1 MADDVA
7 GVTSPDGGEAAGG
20 SAPVAG
26 DLEALRERVGRL
38 PRTPGVYLWK
48 DPSGEVLYVGKAND
62 LRARVR
68 NYLALD
74 QGAKNAA
81 MVEHAAD
88 VDYIA
93 VRNQKEALMLEQT
106 LIKRHKPRYNVRLTD
121 GKQYPYLKLTAG
133 PWPRLVK
140 THRFVDD
147 GGTYFGPFPDGYGA
161 FHVRTVL
168 NDLVPLRR
176 CRTLPKQKCL
186 YYDLGKCVAPC
197 IDACTQQE
205 YAELIA
211 EVKALLG
218 GRADHILRRLKSE
231 LEQAAAEHRF
241 EDAARIRD
249 QLQGLEGVLE
259 RQHVFSNTLEDRD
272 VAGIACRG
280 DHAVVSILHQRGGRI
295 VGQSPFSLSG
305 AAGEPDAE
313 VLADFLRGHYANQPA
328 IPRHVAIPF
337 AQQAPGLEEDLRLLA
352 GHAVTVEAPQRGDKL
367 RWIEVARTN
376 AELRLEED
384 ILKQSRRGMGAVEA
398 LQNVLGLADA
408 PRVIEGFDISHHAGG
423 HTRAA
428 MVRFVD
434 GESDKAGY
442 RIFGMKSVGDN
453 AVAAGTAVARGS
465 GREVDDF
472 RSMEEA
478 VGRRLR
484 GLLERDEPLPDLI
497 VIDGGRGQLD
507 AARRAATAAGAP
519 DVPLV
524 SIAKKE
530 EELYLP
536 KRLLP
541 VKLPRSDPGLQLVQ
555 RVRDEAHRFG
565 ITQVRRKATASA
577 AAGPLE
583 RVKGIGPKRRAE
595 LVKLFG
601 GLEGL
606 RQASVDDLIRVP
618 GVTRPVAERIV
629 AALEA

>member
-1 MADDVA
+1 MPGDRRALAQRVA
-7 GVTSPDGGEAAGG
+7 
-20 SAPVAG
+20 
-26 DLEALRERVGRL
+26 RL

-48 DPSGEVLYVGKAND
+48 DAADQVLYVGKAND

-68 NYLALD
+68 NYLGYDA
-74 QGAKNAA
+74 AVKNVA
-81 MVEHAAD
+81 MVDHAVD

-133 PWPRLVK
+133 AWPRLVK

-147 GGTYFGPFPDGYGA
+147 GSTYFGPFPDGYGA
-161 FHVRTVL
+161 FHIRTVL

-176 CRTLPKQKCL
+176 CRTVPNQKCL

-197 IDACTQQE
+197 IGACTAEE
-205 YAELIA
+205 YAALVE

-218 GRADHILRRLKSE
+218 GRAEHVLRRLRADM
-231 LEQAAAEHRF
+231 EQAAADHRF
-241 EDAARIRD
+241 EDAGRIRD
-249 QLQGLEGVLE
+249 QLQGLKGVLE
-259 RQHVFSNTLEDRD
+259 RQHVFSDTIEDRD

-280 DHAVVSILHQRGGRI
+280 DHAVVSILHQRDGRI

-305 AAGEPDAE
+305 AAGEADHE
-313 VLADFLRGHYANQPA
+313 VLADFLRGHYANQPS
-328 IPRHVAIPF
+328 IPRHVAIPYPE
-337 AQQAPGLEEDLRLLA
+337 AAPGLEADLRLLA
-352 GHAVTVEAPQRGDKL
+352 DHAITVEAPQRGDKL

-398 LQNVLGLADA
+398 LQNVLGLPDA

-434 GESDKAGY
+434 GEPEKAGY
-442 RIFGMKSVGDN
+442 RIFGMQTVGEA
-453 AVAAGTAVARGS
+453 AVAAGTAEVRRGA

-478 VGRRLR
+478 VGRRYR
-484 GLLERDEPLPDLI
+484 GVLERDEDLPDLV

-507 AARRAATAAGAP
+507 AARKALGAAGVP
-519 DVPLV
+519 DLPVV
-524 SIAKKE
+524 SIAKRE
-530 EELYLP
+530 EELFLP
-536 KRLLP
+536 AKLLP
-541 VKLPRSDPGLQLVQ
+541 LKLPRGDPGLQLVQ

-606 RQASVDDLIRVP
+606 RQASVDDLVRVP
-618 GVTRPVAERIV
+618 GVSRTVAERIV
-629 AALEA
+629 EALAG